1 MKRMLRKK
9 PGSWEKTKPG
19 IGNKMGRE
27 RKGRE
32 TWREVKK
39 DLRGVQGG
47 GRRGIRHLRLQGRSP
62 RNPKGRYAQ
71 GPREGLSGSKQGL
84 GELLGNLK

>member
-32 TWREVKK
+32 N
-39 DLRGVQGG
+39 GG
-47 GRRGIRHLRLQGRSP
+47 KSRRICGECRVG
-62 RNPKGRYAQ
+62 
-71 GPREGLSGSKQGL
+71 EG
-84 GELLGNLK
+84 EE